1 MMHATQIYITI
12 SIVVL
17 AIIAILVFFVN
28 KNKKERKLSKLAG
41 LSFAFIIS
49 GIVFGD
55 NRLIGYSL
63 IGFGVILAIID
74 IIKKIKTK

>member
-1 MMHATQIYITI
+1 MNTTQIYIVI

-17 AIIAILVFFVN
+17 AIIAVLVFFVN
-28 KNKKERKLSKLAG
+28 KNKKEKKLSKLAS

-74 IIKKIKTK
+74 IIKKIK